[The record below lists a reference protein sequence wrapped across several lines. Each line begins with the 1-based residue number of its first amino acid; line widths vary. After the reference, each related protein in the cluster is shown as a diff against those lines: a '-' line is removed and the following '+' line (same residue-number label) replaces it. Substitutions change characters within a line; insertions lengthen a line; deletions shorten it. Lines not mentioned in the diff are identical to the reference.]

1 MWKWLLLLLLSVL
14 LLVSCSTAKPIPDVE
29 IEKPVTLPVEEDNSV
44 EESNE
49 ESVEQTE
56 TDLTQF
62 FLPHETI
69 AYFKGDGIEFSTY
82 TSRTEWLDDH
92 HVNVFEDN
100 GGVELVTSYRL
111 EDDTIVVLQEVP
123 LDTEAYTVTI
133 EELDMMQPIR
143 DYLTF
148 PLEVGTVIDEWTVVS
163 ITDELE
169 TPLQSFSNVI
179 VLEQEYETEAFSR
192 SYFAVGFGEI
202 KREYIDKDNGNVF
215 EVTSVIERIE

>member
-1 MWKWLLLLLLSVL
+1 MWRWIPLLLLSVL
-14 LLVSCSTAKPIPDVE
+14 LLVSCTIDNTIPNVDTEKTA
-29 IEKPVTLPVEEDNSV
+29 TLPGKVDNSE

-56 TDLTQF
+56 TDLSQF
-62 FLPHETI
+62 FLPDKTT

-82 TSRTEWLDDH
+82 TSRTEWLGDH

-123 LDTEAYTVTI
+123 KETEIYTVTI
-133 EELDMMQPIR
+133 EELDKMQPIR

-148 PLEVGTVIDEWTVVS
+148 PLEVGTVIDKWTVVS
-163 ITDELE
+163 ISEELD
-169 TPLQSFSNVI
+169 TPLQFFSNVI
-179 VLEQEYETEAFSR
+179 VLEQQYEEEAFSR

-202 KREYIDKDNGNVF
+202 KREYIAKENGNIF
-215 EVTSVIERIE
+215 EVTSVIESIE